1 MIDRGV
7 MRQPFVGLVLAAV
20 TGIVA
25 ADYFS
30 AITGPILFIAILGAL
45 AGLRWSFAPL
55 VFALVGATFFALHS
69 ARITNT
75 PGDELVQIAG
85 AETRPANVIGIVTTE
100 PKIEATGNASF
111 LLRLH
116 KARINGQD
124 FQTNATVFVRWR
136 GRPNVGDELALFGTF
151 QPIEPPR
158 NPGEFDMR
166 AYLARRDV
174 KNLFIVRYPENG
186 RILAPGS
193 GFSILRVAARSREWM
208 QRMLSRD
215 LEDSPDV
222 VSLIC
227 GTSLGLRHQTHDD
240 IEEPFQQTGTL
251 HLFAVAGLHVG
262 IVARLLWTFAMVL
275 RLPRKVATALIIPLL
290 FFYAAITGL
299 HTASVRAAVMS
310 ALLLGGIFFDRKV
323 LALNS
328 LAAAA
333 FLILL
338 FDSNQLFTSGFQL
351 SFAVV
356 GAIVL
361 LADPMFV
368 RFERIV
374 APDPFLPR
382 LLLSRPRRFF
392 AAVGRGLARAASV
405 SLAAWIGSLLLIYWY
420 FYLVTP
426 VSLFANLVV
435 VPIAYFVLALAM
447 LSLMAAPISSA
458 LSILFNNANWLMSR
472 AVLGLVHFFAMLPA
486 GHVYLARF
494 TERHAP
500 ITITVL
506 DEGTGGAAHIRT
518 NNYDWLIDCGSQ
530 RNYERTLKSFLH
542 SRGINRIEGILLTH
556 GDAQHIGGAADTVA
570 DFAPREIYENPLDVR
585 SAVQRRL
592 SDALQPGKTKPRH
605 LIRGDSLLFGRNVR
619 AEILYP
625 TTNIKVTA
633 ADDAPLIVQLVF
645 DEEIRVLF
653 ESDAGAKAEA
663 ALLETGD
670 NLQSDILIK
679 GQHHSGGSATPRF
692 LEAVKPK
699 LIVATSRESPV
710 AEQITE
716 EWANEIAHRGIKLF
730 RQDQT
735 GAVEVQFGDEE
746 WTARAYLSGE
756 TFRSSSR

>member
-1 MIDRGV
+1 

-69 ARITNT
+69 ARIANT

-100 PKIEATGNASF
+100 PKIEVTGNASF

>member
-1 MIDRGV
+1 
-7 MRQPFVGLVLAAV
+7 MRQPFVGLVLAAII
-20 TGIVA
+20 GIVV
-25 ADYFS
+25 ADYFP
-30 AITGPILFIAILGAL
+30 AISRPILFIAILGAL
-45 AGLRWSFAPL
+45 AGLRWSYGAL
-55 VFALVGATFFALHS
+55 LFALGGATFFALHS
-69 ARITNT
+69 ARITST
-75 PGDELVQIAG
+75 PADALAEIAG
-85 AETRPANVIGIVTTE
+85 GLARPASVAGIVTTE

-111 LLRLH
+111 LMRMH
-116 KARINGQD
+116 QAKIAGQN
-124 FQTNATVFVRWR
+124 FETNATVFVRWR
-136 GRPNVGDELALFGTF
+136 GRPNVGDEVALFGTF

-158 NPGEFDMR
+158 NPGEFGMR

-193 GFSILRVAARSREWM
+193 GFSVLRAAARSREWM
-208 QRMLSRD
+208 QRILSRD

-222 VSLIC
+222 VGLIC
-227 GTSLGLRHQTHDD
+227 GTALGLRHQTRDD

-262 IVARLLWTFAMVL
+262 IVARLLWSLAMVL
-275 RLPRKVATALIIPLL
+275 RLPRKPATALIIPLL

-356 GAIVL
+356 GTIVL

-500 ITITVL
+500 IMITVL
-506 DEGTGGAAHIRT
+506 DEGTGGAAHVRA
-518 NNYDWLIDCGSQ
+518 NNYDWLIDCGGQ
-530 RNYERTLKSFLH
+530 RNYEHTLNSFLH
-542 SRGINRIEGILLTH
+542 TNGINSIEGIVLNH

-570 DFAPREIYENPLDVR
+570 DFAPREIYDNPLDVR

-592 SDALQPGKTKPRH
+592 SEALLFASITPRH
-605 LIRGDSLLFGRNVR
+605 LVRGDSLFFGSDVH
-619 AEILYP
+619 ADILYP
-625 TTNIKVTA
+625 MPNVKVAA
-633 ADDAPLIVQLVF
+633 ADDAPLIVQLVINKN
-645 DEEIRVLF
+645 IRVLF
-653 ESDAGAKAEA
+653 ESDAGTNAEA
-663 ALLETGD
+663 ALLEAGD

-679 GQHHSGGSATPRF
+679 GQHHSGG
-692 LEAVKPK
+692 
-699 LIVATSRESPV
+699 
-710 AEQITE
+710 
-716 EWANEIAHRGIKLF
+716 
-730 RQDQT
+730 
-735 GAVEVQFGDEE
+735 
-746 WTARAYLSGE
+746 
-756 TFRSSSR
+756 

>member
-1 MIDRGV
+1 LIDRGV

-193 GFSILRVAARSREWM
+193 GFSILRAAARSREWM

-447 LSLMAAPISSA
+447 LSLIAAPISSA

-530 RNYERTLKSFLH
+530 HNYERTLKSFLH

-570 DFAPREIYENPLDVR
+570 DFAPREIYDNPLDVR

-605 LIRGDSLLFGRNVR
+605 LIRGDSLLFGRNVH

>member
-1 MIDRGV
+1 
-7 MRQPFVGLVLAAV
+7 MRQPFVGLVLAAII
-20 TGIVA
+20 GIVA
-25 ADYFS
+25 ADYFP
-30 AITGPILFIAILGAL
+30 AITAPILFIAILGAL
-45 AGLRWSFAPL
+45 AGLRWTYAPL
-55 VFALVGATFFALHS
+55 VFALVGTTFFALHS
-69 ARITNT
+69 GRITNT
-75 PGDELVQIAG
+75 PADMLAQIAG
-85 AETRPANVIGIVTTE
+85 AQPRPASVTGIITTE

-111 LLRLH
+111 LTRLH
-116 KARINGQD
+116 QAKIDGQD
-124 FQTNATVFVRWR
+124 FKTNATVFVRWR

-240 IEEPFQQTGTL
+240 IEQPFQHTGTL

-310 ALLLGGIFFDRKV
+310 ALLLGGILFDRKV

-368 RFERIV
+368 PFERVV
-374 APDPFLPR
+374 APDPFVPR
-382 LLLSRPRRFF
+382 ALLSRVQRFCLKG
-392 AAVGRGLARAASV
+392 GRKLARGASV
-405 SLAAWIGSLLLIYWY
+405 LIAAWLGSLLLIYWY
-420 FYLVTP
+420 FYLVTS
-426 VSLFANLVV
+426 VSLVANLVV

-447 LSLMAAPISSA
+447 LSLIAAPLSSG
-458 LSILFNNANWLMSR
+458 LSIVFNNANWLMSR
-472 AVLGLVHFFAMLPA
+472 AVLYLVNLFALLPG
-486 GHVYLARF
+486 GHVYLPRF
-494 TERHAP
+494 TERPAS
-500 ITITVL
+500 IMITVL
-506 DEGTGGAAHIRT
+506 DEGIGGAAHVRA
-518 NNYDWLIDCGSQ
+518 NNYDWLIDCGGQ
-530 RNYERTLKSFLH
+530 RNYEHTLKSFLH
-542 SRGINRIEGILLTH
+542 SKGINRIEGILLTH

-570 DFAPREIYENPLDVR
+570 DFAPHEIYDNPLDVR

-592 SDALQPGKTKPRH
+592 SDALQPGQTKPRH
-605 LIRGDSLLFGRNVR
+605 LIRGASLLFGC
-619 AEILYP
+619 
-625 TTNIKVTA
+625 
-633 ADDAPLIVQLVF
+633 
-645 DEEIRVLF
+645 
-653 ESDAGAKAEA
+653 
-663 ALLETGD
+663 
-670 NLQSDILIK
+670 
-679 GQHHSGGSATPRF
+679 
-692 LEAVKPK
+692 
-699 LIVATSRESPV
+699 
-710 AEQITE
+710 
-716 EWANEIAHRGIKLF
+716 
-730 RQDQT
+730 
-735 GAVEVQFGDEE
+735 
-746 WTARAYLSGE
+746 
-756 TFRSSSR
+756 

>member
-1 MIDRGV
+1 
-7 MRQPFVGLVLAAV
+7 MRQPFVGLVLAAII
-20 TGIVA
+20 GIVA
-25 ADYFS
+25 ADYFP
-30 AITGPILFIAILGAL
+30 AIAAPILFIAILGAL
-45 AGLRWSFAPL
+45 AGLRWSYAPL
-55 VFALVGATFFALHS
+55 VFALVGTTFFALHS

-75 PGDELVQIAG
+75 PADMLAQIAG
-85 AETRPANVIGIVTTE
+85 PRPRPARVTGIVTTE

-111 LLRLH
+111 LMKLH
-116 KARINGQD
+116 QAKIDGRD
-124 FQTNATVFVRWR
+124 FKTNATVFVRWR
-136 GRPNVGDELALFGTF
+136 GRPNVGDELALFGTL

-186 RILAPGS
+186 RILVSGS
-193 GFSILRVAARSREWM
+193 GFSVLRTAARSREWM

-222 VSLIC
+222 VGLIC
-227 GTSLGLRHQTHDD
+227 GTALGLRHQTRDD

-262 IVARLLWTFAMVL
+262 IVARLLWTLAMVL
-275 RLPRKVATALIIPLL
+275 RLPRKAATALIIPLL

-374 APDPFLPR
+374 APDAFLPR
-382 LLLSRPRRFF
+382 QLLSRVRRIS
-392 AAVGRGLARAASV
+392 AAVGRGLARGASV
-405 SLAAWIGSLLLIYWY
+405 SLAAWIGSLVLIYWY

-426 VSLFANLVV
+426 VSLLANLVV

-447 LSLMAAPISSA
+447 LSLITAPISSG

-472 AVLGLVHFFAMLPA
+472 AVLGLVHFFAMLPG
-486 GHVYLARF
+486 GHIYLPRF
-494 TERHAP
+494 TERHAQ

-506 DEGTGGAAHIRT
+506 DEGTGGAAHIRA
-518 NNYDWLIDCGSQ
+518 NNYDWLIDCGGQ
-530 RNYERTLKSFLH
+530 RSYEHTLKSFLH
-542 SRGINRIEGILLTH
+542 GRGINCIEGILLTH

-570 DFAPREIYENPLDVR
+570 DFAPREIYNNPLDVR

-592 SDALQPGKTKPRH
+592 SDALQPGKIKPRA
-605 LIRGDSLLFGRNVR
+605 LIRGDSLLFGRNVH

-625 TTNIKVTA
+625 KTNIKIAA
-633 ADDAPLIVQLVF
+633 ADDAPLIVQLFF

-653 ESDAGAKAEA
+653 ESDAGAEAEA

-679 GQHHSGGSATPRF
+679 GQHHSGGSGTPRF

-699 LIVATSRESPV
+699 LIIATSRESPV
-710 AEQITE
+710 AEQITQ
-716 EWANEIAHRGIKLF
+716 EWANEIGQRGIKLF
-730 RQDQT
+730 RQDYT

-746 WTARAYLSGE
+746 WTARTYLTGE
-756 TFRSSSR
+756 TFRSGSR

>member
-1 MIDRGV
+1 
-7 MRQPFVGLVLAAV
+7 MRQPFVGLVLAAII
-20 TGIVA
+20 GIVA
-25 ADYFS
+25 ADYFP
-30 AITGPILFIAILGAL
+30 AITAPILFIAILGGL

-55 VFALVGATFFALHS
+55 VFALVGTTFFALHS
-69 ARITNT
+69 ARIINT
-75 PGDELVQIAG
+75 PADELAQIAG
-85 AETRPANVIGIVTTE
+85 AQPRPASVSGIVTTE
-100 PKIEATGNASF
+100 PKIETNGNASF
-111 LLRLH
+111 LMRLH
-116 KARINGQD
+116 KVKIADQD
-124 FQTNATVFVRWR
+124 FETNATVFVRWR
-136 GRPNVGDELALFGTF
+136 GQPNVGDELALFGTF

-193 GFSILRVAARSREWM
+193 GFSILRAAARSREWM

>member
-1 MIDRGV
+1 
-7 MRQPFVGLVLAAV
+7 MRQPFVGLVLAAII
-20 TGIVA
+20 GIVA
-25 ADYFS
+25 ADYFP
-30 AITGPILFIAILGAL
+30 AITAPILFIAILGGL

-55 VFALVGATFFALHS
+55 VFALVGTTFFALHS
-69 ARITNT
+69 GRTTNT
-75 PGDELVQIAG
+75 PADALAQIAG
-85 AETRPANVIGIVTTE
+85 AQPRPASVTGIVTTE

-111 LLRLH
+111 LMRLH
-116 KARINGQD
+116 KVKIADQD
-124 FQTNATVFVRWR
+124 FETNATVFVRWR
-136 GRPNVGDELALFGTF
+136 GQPNVGDELALFGTF

-186 RILAPGS
+186 RILAPGR
-193 GFSILRVAARSREWM
+193 GFSILRAAARSREWM
-208 QRMLSRD
+208 QRILSRD

-262 IVARLLWTFAMVL
+262 IVARLLWSLAMVL
-275 RLPRKVATALIIPLL
+275 RLPRKPATALIIPLL

-310 ALLLGGIFFDRKV
+310 ALLLGGIFFDRKI

-447 LSLMAAPISSA
+447 LSLITASISSG

-486 GHVYLARF
+486 GHVYLPRF

-518 NNYDWLIDCGSQ
+518 NNYDWLIDCGGQ
-530 RNYERTLKSFLH
+530 RNYEHTLKSFLH
-542 SRGINRIEGILLTH
+542 SRGINHIEGILLTH

-570 DFAPREIYENPLDVR
+570 DFAPREIYENPLGVR
-585 SAVQRRL
+585 SAVKRRL
-592 SDALQPGKTKPRH
+592 SEALQLARIKPRH
-605 LIRGDSLLFGRNVR
+605 LIRGDSLLFVRNVR

>member
-1 MIDRGV
+1 

-20 TGIVA
+20 IGIVA
-25 ADYFS
+25 ADYFP
-30 AITGPILFIAILGAL
+30 AINGPLLFIAILGAVS
-45 AGLRWSFAPL
+45 GLHWSYAPL

-69 ARITNT
+69 ARVTST
-75 PGDELVQIAG
+75 PADAL
-85 AETRPANVIGIVTTE
+85 AETAGGLARHASVTGIVTTE
-100 PKIEATGNASF
+100 PKVEATGNASF
-111 LLRLH
+111 LMRMH
-116 KARINGQD
+116 RSKIAGQN
-124 FQTNATVFVRWR
+124 FETNATVFVRWR

-166 AYLARRDV
+166 VYLARRDV

-193 GFSILRVAARSREWM
+193 GFSILRAAARSREWM
-208 QRMLSRD
+208 QRMLIRD

-222 VSLIC
+222 VGLIC

-374 APDPFLPR
+374 APDAFLPR
-382 LLLSRPRRFF
+382 QLLSRVRRIS
-392 AAVGRGLARAASV
+392 ATVGRGLARGASV
-405 SLAAWIGSLLLIYWY
+405 SLSAWMASLALIYWY
-420 FYLVTP
+420 FYLITP
-426 VSLFANLVV
+426 VSLLANLLV

-447 LSLMAAPISSA
+447 LSLIVVPLSSGFA
-458 LSILFNNANWLMSR
+458 IVFNNANWLPSR
-472 AVLGLVHFFAMLPA
+472 AVLYLVNFFSFLPA
-486 GHVYLARF
+486 RAGYLR
-494 TERHAP
+494 P
-500 ITITVL
+500 
-506 DEGTGGAAHIRT
+506 
-518 NNYDWLIDCGSQ
+518 
-530 RNYERTLKSFLH
+530 
-542 SRGINRIEGILLTH
+542 
-556 GDAQHIGGAADTVA
+556 
-570 DFAPREIYENPLDVR
+570 
-585 SAVQRRL
+585 
-592 SDALQPGKTKPRH
+592 
-605 LIRGDSLLFGRNVR
+605 
-619 AEILYP
+619 
-625 TTNIKVTA
+625 
-633 ADDAPLIVQLVF
+633 
-645 DEEIRVLF
+645 
-653 ESDAGAKAEA
+653 
-663 ALLETGD
+663 
-670 NLQSDILIK
+670 
-679 GQHHSGGSATPRF
+679 
-692 LEAVKPK
+692 
-699 LIVATSRESPV
+699 
-710 AEQITE
+710 
-716 EWANEIAHRGIKLF
+716 
-730 RQDQT
+730 
-735 GAVEVQFGDEE
+735 
-746 WTARAYLSGE
+746 
-756 TFRSSSR
+756 

>member
-1 MIDRGV
+1 
-7 MRQPFVGLVLAAV
+7 MRQPFVGLVLAAII
-20 TGIVA
+20 GIVA
-25 ADYFS
+25 ADYFP
-30 AITGPILFIAILGAL
+30 AISSPILFIAILGAL
-45 AGLRWSFAPL
+45 AGLRWSYGPL

-69 ARITNT
+69 TRITST
-75 PGDELVQIAG
+75 PADALAEIAG
-85 AETRPANVIGIVTTE
+85 GPARPASVTGIVTTE

-111 LLRLH
+111 LMRMH
-116 KARINGQD
+116 QAKIAGQN
-124 FQTNATVFVRWR
+124 FETNATVFVRWR
-136 GRPNVGDELALFGTF
+136 GRPNVGDEVALFGTF

-193 GFSILRVAARSREWM
+193 GFSVLRAAARSREWM
-208 QRMLSRD
+208 QRILSRD

-222 VSLIC
+222 VGLIC
-227 GTSLGLRHQTHDD
+227 GTALGLRHQTRDD

-262 IVARLLWTFAMVL
+262 IVARLLWSLAMVL
-275 RLPRKVATALIIPLL
+275 RLPRKPATALIIPLL

-310 ALLLGGIFFDRKV
+310 ALLLGGIFFDRKI

-356 GAIVL
+356 GAIIL

-382 LLLSRPRRFF
+382 PLLSRMQRIY
-392 AAVGRGLARAASV
+392 AAMGRGLARGASV
-405 SLAAWIGSLLLIYWY
+405 SLAAWIGSLALIYWY
-420 FYLVTP
+420 FYLITP
-426 VSLFANLVV
+426 ISLLANLAV

-447 LSLMAAPISSA
+447 LSLIAAPLSSG
-458 LSILFNNANWLMSR
+458 LSIVFNNANWLTSH
-472 AVLGLVHFFAMLPA
+472 AVLYLVNLFALLPG
-486 GHVYLARF
+486 GHVYLPRF
-494 TERHAP
+494 TERPAP
-500 ITITVL
+500 IMITVL
-506 DEGTGGAAHIRT
+506 DEGTGGAAHVRA
-518 NNYDWLIDCGSQ
+518 NNYDWLIDCGGQ
-530 RNYERTLKSFLH
+530 RNYEHTLKSFLH
-542 SRGINRIEGILLTH
+542 SNGINRIEGILLTH
-556 GDAQHIGGAADTVA
+556 GDAQHIGGAANTVA
-570 DFAPREIYENPLDVR
+570 DFAPREIYDNPLDVR

-592 SDALQPGKTKPRH
+592 SEALQLARIRPRH
-605 LIRGDSLLFGRNVR
+605 LVRGDSLFFGSDVH
-619 AEILYP
+619 ADILYP
-625 TTNIKVTA
+625 TPDLKITA
-633 ADDAPLIVQLVF
+633 ADDAPLIVQLVI
-645 DEEIRVLF
+645 ENVRVLF
-653 ESDAGAKAEA
+653 ESDAGANAEA
-663 ALLETGD
+663 ALLEAGD

-679 GQHHSGGSATPRF
+679 GQHHSGGSGTAQF

-699 LIVATSRESPV
+699 VIVATSRPSPI

-716 EWANEIAHRGIKLF
+716 EWTKEIAQRGIKLF
-730 RQDQT
+730 QT
-735 GAVEVQFGDEE
+735 GAVEIQFGDEE
-746 WTARAYLSGE
+746 WRTRAYLTAE

>member
-1 MIDRGV
+1 
-7 MRQPFVGLVLAAV
+7 MRQPFVGLVLAAII
-20 TGIVA
+20 GIVV
-25 ADYFS
+25 ADYFP
-30 AITGPILFIAILGAL
+30 AISRPILFIAILGAL
-45 AGLRWSFAPL
+45 AGLRWSYGPL
-55 VFALVGATFFALHS
+55 VFALVGATFFGLHS
-69 ARITNT
+69 ARITST
-75 PGDELVQIAG
+75 PADALAEIAG
-85 AETRPANVIGIVTTE
+85 GLARPASVTGIVTTE

-111 LLRLH
+111 LMRMH
-116 KARINGQD
+116 QAKIAGQN
-124 FQTNATVFVRWR
+124 FETNATVFVRWR
-136 GRPNVGDELALFGTF
+136 GRPNVGDEVALFGTF

-193 GFSILRVAARSREWM
+193 GFSVLRAAARSREWM
-208 QRMLSRD
+208 QRILSRD

-222 VSLIC
+222 VGLIC
-227 GTSLGLRHQTHDD
+227 GTALGLRHQTRDD

-262 IVARLLWTFAMVL
+262 IVARLLWTLAMVM
-275 RLPRKVATALIIPLL
+275 RLPRKPATALIIPLL

-374 APDPFLPR
+374 APDPFLPPP
-382 LLLSRPRRFF
+382 LLSRMQRIY
-392 AAVGRGLARAASV
+392 AAMGRGLARGASV
-405 SLAAWIGSLLLIYWY
+405 SLAAWIGSLALIYWY
-420 FYLVTP
+420 FYLITP
-426 VSLFANLVV
+426 ISLLANLVV

-447 LSLMAAPISSA
+447 LSLIAAPLSSG
-458 LSILFNNANWLMSR
+458 LSIVFNNANWLTSH
-472 AVLGLVHFFAMLPA
+472 AVLYLVNLFALLPG
-486 GHVYLARF
+486 GHVYLPRF
-494 TERHAP
+494 TERPAP
-500 ITITVL
+500 IMITVL
-506 DEGTGGAAHIRT
+506 DEGTGGAAHVRAY
-518 NNYDWLIDCGSQ
+518 NYDWLIDCGSQ
-530 RNYERTLKSFLH
+530 RNYEHTLKSFLH
-542 SRGINRIEGILLTH
+542 SNGINRIEGILLTH

-570 DFAPREIYENPLDVR
+570 DFAPHEIYDNPLDVR

-592 SDALQPGKTKPRH
+592 SEALQLARIKPRH
-605 LIRGDSLLFGRNVR
+605 LVRGDSLFFGSDVH
-619 AEILYP
+619 ADIFYP
-625 TTNIKVTA
+625 TPDLKITA
-633 ADDAPLIVQLVF
+633 ADDAPLIVQLVI
-645 DEEIRVLF
+645 ENVRVLF
-653 ESDAGAKAEA
+653 ESDAGANAEA
-663 ALLETGD
+663 ALLEAGD

-679 GQHHSGGSATPRF
+679 GQHHSGGSGTAQF

-699 LIVATSRESPV
+699 VIIATSRPSPI

-716 EWANEIAHRGIKLF
+716 EWTKEIAQRGIKLF

-735 GAVEVQFGDEE
+735 GAVEIQFGNEG
-746 WTARAYLSGE
+746 WRTRAYLTGE

>member
-1 MIDRGV
+1 

-69 ARITNT
+69 ARIAST

-100 PKIEATGNASF
+100 PKIEVTGNASF

-368 RFERIV
+368 RFERTV